1 MAPFPRACQPLPL
14 QRRHPLNPACEA
26 RILHPS
32 PSLRTGSIP
41 PAASLHKDKN
51 MFNWYRQVTPRERK
65 TFWACFG
72 GWSLDALEVQMF
84 GLAIPALIAAFALT
98 KGDAGL
104 ISGVTLITSALGG
117 WVGGTLSDR
126 YGRVR
131 TLQWMILWFS
141 FFTFLS
147 AFVTGFS
154 SLLIVKAL
162 QGFGIGGE
170 WAAGAVLMAETIN
183 PKYRGKVMGTVQSA
197 WAVGWGLAVG
207 VFTLIYSFVP
217 QDMAWR
223 VMFLVGLLP
232 SLLIIWVRRN
242 VEEPDSFQRLQ
253 KDNVI
258 PQSFFKSLAG
268 IFRPELI
275 RVTLLGGLLGLGAHG
290 GYHAVMTWLPTF
302 LKTERNL
309 SVLNSGG
316 YLAVII
322 VAFWCGCIASGFL
335 IDRIGRRLNIV
346 LFALCCVITVQCY
359 VFLPLT
365 NTQMLFLGFP
375 LGFFAAGIPASLG
388 ALFNELY
395 PADVRGAGVGFCYNF
410 GRVLSSVFPFLV
422 GHMSESMSLGS
433 AIGIDAGIA
442 YGVAVIAALCLP
454 ETRGRSLEA
463 SPTASAAADA
473 PSETARA

>member
-1 MAPFPRACQPLPL
+1 
-14 QRRHPLNPACEA
+14 
-26 RILHPS
+26 
-32 PSLRTGSIP
+32 
-41 PAASLHKDKN
+41 
-51 MFNWYRQVTPRERK
+51 MFSWYREITSRERK

-84 GLAIPALIAAFALT
+84 GLAIPALIAAFSLT

-104 ISGVTLITSALGG
+104 ISGLTLVTSAIGG
-117 WVGGTLSDR
+117 WLGGTLSDR

-131 TLQWMILWFS
+131 TLQWMILLVL

-147 AFVTGFS
+147 AFVTGFYP
-154 SLLIVKAL
+154 LLFVKAM

-197 WAVGWGLAVG
+197 WAVGWGLAVAL
-207 VFTLIYSFVP
+207 FTLIYSLVP
-217 QDMAWR
+217 QEFAWR
-223 VMFLVGLLP
+223 VMFFVGLLP

-242 VEEPDSFQRLQ
+242 VPEPDSFQRLQ
-253 KDNVI
+253 KEKAI
-258 PQSFFKSLAG
+258 PSSFLQSMAG
-268 IFRPELI
+268 IFRPELL

-322 VAFWCGCIASGFL
+322 LAFWCGCVVSGLL
-335 IDRIGRRLNIV
+335 IDRIGRRKNIL
-346 LFALCCVITVQCY
+346 LFALCCVLTVQAY
-359 VFLPLT
+359 VFFPLT

-388 ALFNELY
+388 AFFNELY

-410 GRVLSSVFPFLV
+410 GRVLSAVFPFLV

-454 ETRGRSLEA
+454 ETRGRNLE
-463 SPTASAAADA
+463 SAPA
-473 PSETARA
+473 PETAGVVAK

>member
-1 MAPFPRACQPLPL
+1 
-14 QRRHPLNPACEA
+14 
-26 RILHPS
+26 
-32 PSLRTGSIP
+32 
-41 PAASLHKDKN
+41 
-51 MFNWYRQVTPRERK
+51 MFSWYRQVTARERK

-104 ISGVTLITSALGG
+104 VSGVTLVTSALGG

-147 AFVTGFS
+147 AFVTGFH

-223 VMFLVGLLP
+223 VMFIVGLLP
-232 SLLIIWVRRN
+232 SFLIIWVRRN
-242 VEEPDSFQRLQ
+242 VEEPDSFQRL
-253 KDNVI
+253 KKENVI
-258 PQSFFKSLAG
+258 PQSFFKSLGG
-268 IFRPELI
+268 IFRPELL
-275 RVTLLGGLLGLGAHG
+275 RVTLFGGLLGLGRT
-290 GYHAVMTWLPTF
+290 AVT
-302 LKTERNL
+302 
-309 SVLNSGG
+309 
-316 YLAVII
+316 
-322 VAFWCGCIASGFL
+322 
-335 IDRIGRRLNIV
+335 
-346 LFALCCVITVQCY
+346 
-359 VFLPLT
+359 
-365 NTQMLFLGFP
+365 
-375 LGFFAAGIPASLG
+375 
-388 ALFNELY
+388 
-395 PADVRGAGVGFCYNF
+395 
-410 GRVLSSVFPFLV
+410 
-422 GHMSESMSLGS
+422 
-433 AIGIDAGIA
+433 
-442 YGVAVIAALCLP
+442 
-454 ETRGRSLEA
+454 TR
-463 SPTASAAADA
+463 
-473 PSETARA
+473 

>member
-1 MAPFPRACQPLPL
+1 
-14 QRRHPLNPACEA
+14 
-26 RILHPS
+26 
-32 PSLRTGSIP
+32 
-41 PAASLHKDKN
+41 
-51 MFNWYRQVTPRERK
+51 MFSWYRQITSRERK

-84 GLAIPALIAAFALT
+84 GLAIPALIAAFSLS

-104 ISGVTLITSALGG
+104 ISGLTLVTSAIGG
-117 WVGGTLSDR
+117 WLGGTLSDR

-141 FFTFLS
+141 CFTFLS
-147 AFVTGFS
+147 AFVTGFYP
-154 SLLIVKAL
+154 LLLVKAM

-197 WAVGWGLAVG
+197 WAVGWGLAVAL
-207 VFTLIYSFVP
+207 FMLIYSLVP
-217 QDMAWR
+217 QEFAWR
-223 VMFLVGLLP
+223 VMFFVGLLP
-232 SLLIIWVRRN
+232 SLLILWVRRN
-242 VEEPDSFQRLQ
+242 VPEPDSFQRLQ
-253 KDNVI
+253 NANAI
-258 PQSFFKSLAG
+258 PASFLHSMAG
-268 IFRPELI
+268 IFRPQLL

-309 SVLNSGG
+309 SMLNSGG

-322 VAFWCGCIASGFL
+322 LAFWCGCVVSGLL
-335 IDRIGRRLNIV
+335 IDRIGRRKNIL
-346 LFALCCVITVQCY
+346 LFALCCVLTVQAY
-359 VFLPLT
+359 VFFPLT

-388 ALFNELY
+388 AFFNELY
-395 PADVRGAGVGFCYNF
+395 PAEVRGAGVGFCYNF
-410 GRVLSSVFPFLV
+410 GRVLSAVFPFLV

-454 ETRGRSLEA
+454 ETRGRTLENA
-463 SPTASAAADA
+463 TA
-473 PSETARA
+473 PHTAGAVAK

>member
-1 MAPFPRACQPLPL
+1 
-14 QRRHPLNPACEA
+14 
-26 RILHPS
+26 
-32 PSLRTGSIP
+32 
-41 PAASLHKDKN
+41 
-51 MFNWYRQVTPRERK
+51 MFSWYRDITSRERK

-84 GLAIPALIAAFALT
+84 GLAIPALIAAFALS

-104 ISGVTLITSALGG
+104 VSGVTLISSAIGG
-117 WVGGTLSDR
+117 WLGGTLSDR

-141 FFTFLS
+141 LFTFLS
-147 AFVTGFS
+147 AFVTSFNQ
-154 SLLIVKAL
+154 LLIVKAL

-170 WAAGAVLMAETIN
+170 WAAGAVLMAETIQARF
-183 PKYRGKVMGTVQSA
+183 RGKVMGAVQSA
-197 WAVGWGLAVG
+197 WAIGWGAAVG
-207 VFTLIYSFVP
+207 VFTLIYTFVP
-217 QDMAWR
+217 EAMAWR

-232 SLLIIWVRRN
+232 ALLVIYVRRS
-242 VEEPDSFQRLQ
+242 VVEPDSAQRQAKAESRGL
-253 KDNVI
+253 
-258 PQSFFKSLAG
+258 LASMAA
-268 IFRPELI
+268 IFRPELL
-275 RVTLLGGLLGLGAHG
+275 RVTLLGGILGLGAHG

-309 SVLNSGG
+309 SVLSSGG

-322 VAFWCGCIASGFL
+322 VAFWFGCVVSGL
-335 IDRIGRRLNIV
+335 LLDRIGRRKNII
-346 LFALCCVITVQCY
+346 LFAFCCVITVQCY
-359 VFLPLT
+359 LFLPLS

-388 ALFNELY
+388 SFFNELY

-410 GRVLSSVFPFLV
+410 GRVLSAVFPFMV

-442 YGVAVIAALCLP
+442 YGVAVLAALALP
-454 ETRGRSLEA
+454 ETKGRNLQESVPEV
-463 SPTASAAADA
+463 ASA
-473 PSETARA
+473 PVNYPESTT

>member
-1 MAPFPRACQPLPL
+1 
-14 QRRHPLNPACEA
+14 
-26 RILHPS
+26 
-32 PSLRTGSIP
+32 
-41 PAASLHKDKN
+41 
-51 MFNWYRQVTPRERK
+51 MFKWYRDITSRERK

-84 GLAIPALIAAFALT
+84 GLAIPALLAAFALS

-117 WVGGTLSDR
+117 WIGGTLSDR

-141 FFTFLS
+141 IFTCLS
-147 AFVTGFS
+147 AFVTGFNQ
-154 SLLIVKAL
+154 LLIVKAL

-170 WAAGAVLMAETIN
+170 WAAGAVLMAETIQ

-197 WAVGWGLAVG
+197 WAVGWGIAVAT
-207 VFTLIYSFVP
+207 FALIYSFVP
-217 QDMAWR
+217 EAMAWR
-223 VMFLVGLLP
+223 VMFMIGLLP
-232 SLLIIWVRRN
+232 ALLIIWVRRN
-242 VEEPDSFQRLQ
+242 VEEPDSFQRQQ
-253 KDNVI
+253 KEQIKPV
-258 PQSFFKSLAG
+258 SFFTSMAG
-268 IFRPELI
+268 IFRPQLL

-302 LKTERNL
+302 LKTERHL
-309 SVLNSGG
+309 SVLSSGG

-322 VAFWCGCIASGFL
+322 VAFWCGCVVSGFL
-335 IDRIGRRLNIV
+335 IDKIGRRKNII
-346 LFALCCVITVQCY
+346 LFALCCVVTVQCY
-359 VFLPLT
+359 LFLPLT

-410 GRVLSSVFPFLV
+410 GRVVSSVFPFMV

-442 YGVAVIAALCLP
+442 YGVAVMAAMLLP
-454 ETRGRSLEA
+454 ETRGRSLDATAVASEVSVNKTEA
-463 SPTASAAADA
+463 AQA
-473 PSETARA
+473 

>member
-1 MAPFPRACQPLPL
+1 
-14 QRRHPLNPACEA
+14 
-26 RILHPS
+26 
-32 PSLRTGSIP
+32 
-41 PAASLHKDKN
+41 
-51 MFNWYRQVTPRERK
+51 MFSWYRDISSRERK

-84 GLAIPALIAAFALT
+84 GLAIPALIAAFALS

-104 ISGVTLITSALGG
+104 VSGVTLVTSAIGG
-117 WVGGTLSDR
+117 WLGGTLSDR

-141 FFTFLS
+141 LFTFLS
-147 AFVTGFS
+147 AFVSGFQQ
-154 SLLIVKAL
+154 LLVVKAL

-170 WAAGAVLMAETIN
+170 WAAGAVLMAETIQARF
-183 PKYRGKVMGTVQSA
+183 RGKVMGAVQSA
-197 WAVGWGLAVG
+197 WAIGWGAAVG
-207 VFTLIYSFVP
+207 VFTLIYTFVP
-217 QDMAWR
+217 EAMAWR

-232 SLLIIWVRRN
+232 ALLVIYVRRS
-242 VEEPDSFQRLQ
+242 VVEPDGTQRQAKAAGRGL
-253 KDNVI
+253 
-258 PQSFFKSLAG
+258 LASMAA
-268 IFRPELI
+268 IFRPELL
-275 RVTLLGGLLGLGAHG
+275 RVTLLGGILGLGAHG

-309 SVLNSGG
+309 SVLSSGG

-322 VAFWCGCIASGFL
+322 VAFWFGCIVSGL
-335 IDRIGRRLNIV
+335 LLDRIGRRKNII
-346 LFALCCVITVQCY
+346 LFAFCCVVTVQCY
-359 VFLPLT
+359 LFLPLS

-388 ALFNELY
+388 SFFNELY

-410 GRVLSSVFPFLV
+410 GRVLSAVFPFMV

-442 YGVAVIAALCLP
+442 YGVAVLAALALP
-454 ETRGRSLEA
+454 ETRGRNLQEVA
-463 SPTASAAADA
+463 TETVSAKDA
-473 PSETARA
+473 NVSQLS

>member
-1 MAPFPRACQPLPL
+1 
-14 QRRHPLNPACEA
+14 
-26 RILHPS
+26 
-32 PSLRTGSIP
+32 
-41 PAASLHKDKN
+41 
-51 MFNWYRQVTPRERK
+51 MFSWYRQVTPRERK

-104 ISGVTLITSALGG
+104 ISGVTLVTSAIGG

-141 FFTFLS
+141 VFTFLS
-147 AFVTGFS
+147 AFVTGFNQ
-154 SLLIVKAL
+154 LLIVKAL

-183 PKYRGKVMGTVQSA
+183 PQYRGKVMGTVQSA

-232 SLLIIWVRRN
+232 SFLIIWVRRN

-253 KDNVI
+253 KENAI

-275 RVTLLGGLLGLGAHG
+275 RVTL
-290 GYHAVMTWLPTF
+290 
-302 LKTERNL
+302 
-309 SVLNSGG
+309 
-316 YLAVII
+316 
-322 VAFWCGCIASGFL
+322 
-335 IDRIGRRLNIV
+335 
-346 LFALCCVITVQCY
+346 
-359 VFLPLT
+359 
-365 NTQMLFLGFP
+365 
-375 LGFFAAGIPASLG
+375 
-388 ALFNELY
+388 
-395 PADVRGAGVGFCYNF
+395 
-410 GRVLSSVFPFLV
+410 
-422 GHMSESMSLGS
+422 
-433 AIGIDAGIA
+433 
-442 YGVAVIAALCLP
+442 
-454 ETRGRSLEA
+454 
-463 SPTASAAADA
+463 
-473 PSETARA
+473 

>member
-1 MAPFPRACQPLPL
+1 
-14 QRRHPLNPACEA
+14 
-26 RILHPS
+26 
-32 PSLRTGSIP
+32 
-41 PAASLHKDKN
+41 
-51 MFNWYRQVTPRERK
+51 MFSWYRDITSRERK

-84 GLAIPALIAAFALT
+84 GLAIPALIAAFALS

-104 ISGVTLITSALGG
+104 VSGVTLISSAIGG
-117 WVGGTLSDR
+117 WLGGTLSDR

-141 FFTFLS
+141 LFTFLS
-147 AFVTGFS
+147 AFVTGFNQ
-154 SLLIVKAL
+154 LLIVKAL

-170 WAAGAVLMAETIN
+170 WAAGAVLMAETIQARF
-183 PKYRGKVMGTVQSA
+183 RGKVMGAVQSA
-197 WAVGWGLAVG
+197 WAIGWGAAVG
-207 VFTLIYSFVP
+207 VFTLIYTFVP
-217 QDMAWR
+217 EAMAWR

-232 SLLIIWVRRN
+232 ALLVIYVRRS
-242 VEEPDSFQRLQ
+242 VVEPDSAQRQAKAESRGL
-253 KDNVI
+253 
-258 PQSFFKSLAG
+258 LASMAA
-268 IFRPELI
+268 IFRPELL
-275 RVTLLGGLLGLGAHG
+275 RVTLLGGILGLGAHG

-309 SVLNSGG
+309 SVLSSGG

-322 VAFWCGCIASGFL
+322 VAFWFGCVVSGL
-335 IDRIGRRLNIV
+335 LLDRIGRRKNII
-346 LFALCCVITVQCY
+346 LFAFCCVITVQCY
-359 VFLPLT
+359 LFLPLS

-388 ALFNELY
+388 SFFNELY

-410 GRVLSSVFPFLV
+410 GRVLSAVFPFMV

-442 YGVAVIAALCLP
+442 YGVAVLAALALP
-454 ETRGRSLEA
+454 ETKGRNLQEA
-463 SPTASAAADA
+463 VPEVTSAKSADA
-473 PSETARA
+473 RQLS

>member
-1 MAPFPRACQPLPL
+1 
-14 QRRHPLNPACEA
+14 
-26 RILHPS
+26 
-32 PSLRTGSIP
+32 
-41 PAASLHKDKN
+41 
-51 MFNWYRQVTPRERK
+51 MFKWYRDITARERK

-84 GLAIPALIAAFALT
+84 GLAIPALIAAFALS

-104 ISGVTLITSALGG
+104 VSGVTLITSALGG
-117 WVGGTLSDR
+117 WLGGTLSDR

-141 FFTFLS
+141 VFTCLS
-147 AFVTGFS
+147 AFVSGFNQ
-154 SLLIVKAL
+154 LLVVKAL
-162 QGFGIGGE
+162 QGFGIGGQ
-170 WAAGAVLMAETIN
+170 WAAGAVLMAETIQ
-183 PKYRGKVMGTVQSA
+183 PKFRGKVMGTIQSA
-197 WAVGWGLAVG
+197 WAVGWGVAVG
-207 VFTLIYSFVP
+207 VFALIYTLVP
-217 QDMAWR
+217 EAMAWR

-232 SLLIIWVRRN
+232 ALLIIWVRRN

-253 KDNVI
+253 KEQVKPLNFF
-258 PQSFFKSLAG
+258 QSMAG
-268 IFRPELI
+268 IFRPELL

-309 SVLNSGG
+309 SVLSSGG

-322 VAFWCGCIASGFL
+322 VAFWCGCVASGLL
-335 IDRIGRRLNIV
+335 IDRIGRRKNII
-346 LFALCCVITVQCY
+346 LFALCCVVTVQCY
-359 VFLPLT
+359 LFLPLT
-365 NTQMLFLGFP
+365 NNEMLFLGFP

-410 GRVLSSVFPFLV
+410 GRVVSSVFPFMV

-442 YGVAVIAALCLP
+442 YGVAMIAAMALP
-454 ETRGRSLEA
+454 ETRGRSLDA
-463 SPTASAAADA
+463 TPVAPGTTNKGQAAQA
-473 PSETARA
+473 

>member
-1 MAPFPRACQPLPL
+1 
-14 QRRHPLNPACEA
+14 
-26 RILHPS
+26 
-32 PSLRTGSIP
+32 
-41 PAASLHKDKN
+41 
-51 MFNWYRQVTPRERK
+51 MFSWYRQITSRERK

-84 GLAIPALIAAFALT
+84 GLAIPALIAAFSLS

-104 ISGVTLITSALGG
+104 ISGLTLVTSAIGG
-117 WVGGTLSDR
+117 WLGGTLSDR

-141 FFTFLS
+141 CFTFLS
-147 AFVTGFS
+147 AFVTGFYP
-154 SLLIVKAL
+154 LLLVKAM

-183 PKYRGKVMGTVQSA
+183 PKYRGQVMGTVQSA
-197 WAVGWGLAVG
+197 WAVGWGLAVAL
-207 VFTLIYSFVP
+207 FMLIYSLVP
-217 QDMAWR
+217 QEFAWR
-223 VMFLVGLLP
+223 VMFFVGLLP
-232 SLLIIWVRRN
+232 SLLILWVRRN
-242 VEEPDSFQRLQ
+242 VPEPDSFQRLH
-253 KDNVI
+253 NANAI
-258 PQSFFKSLAG
+258 PASFLHSMAG
-268 IFRPELI
+268 IFRPQLL

-302 LKTERNL
+302 LKTERKL

-322 VAFWCGCIASGFL
+322 LAFWCGCVVSGLL
-335 IDRIGRRLNIV
+335 IDRIGRRKNIL
-346 LFALCCVITVQCY
+346 LFALCCVLTVQAY
-359 VFLPLT
+359 VFFPLT

-388 ALFNELY
+388 AFFNELY
-395 PADVRGAGVGFCYNF
+395 PAEVRGAGVGFCYNF
-410 GRVLSSVFPFLV
+410 GRVLSAVFPFLV

-454 ETRGRSLEA
+454 ETRGRTLENA
-463 SPTASAAADA
+463 TA
-473 PSETARA
+473 PHTAGAVAK

>member
-1 MAPFPRACQPLPL
+1 
-14 QRRHPLNPACEA
+14 
-26 RILHPS
+26 
-32 PSLRTGSIP
+32 
-41 PAASLHKDKN
+41 
-51 MFNWYRQVTPRERK
+51 MFSWYRQITSRERK

-84 GLAIPALIAAFALT
+84 GLAIPALIAAFSLS

-104 ISGVTLITSALGG
+104 ISGLTLVTSAIGG
-117 WVGGTLSDR
+117 WLGGTLSDR

-141 FFTFLS
+141 CFTFLS
-147 AFVTGFS
+147 AFVTGFYP
-154 SLLIVKAL
+154 LLLVKAM

-183 PKYRGKVMGTVQSA
+183 PKYRGQVMGTVQSA
-197 WAVGWGLAVG
+197 WAVGWGLAVAL
-207 VFTLIYSFVP
+207 FMLIYSLVP
-217 QDMAWR
+217 QEFAWR
-223 VMFLVGLLP
+223 VMFFVGLLP
-232 SLLIIWVRRN
+232 SLLILWVRRN
-242 VEEPDSFQRLQ
+242 VPEPDSFQRLH
-253 KDNVI
+253 NANAI
-258 PQSFFKSLAG
+258 PASFLHSMAG
-268 IFRPELI
+268 IFRPQLL

-322 VAFWCGCIASGFL
+322 LAFWCGCVVSGLL
-335 IDRIGRRLNIV
+335 IDRIGRRKNIL
-346 LFALCCVITVQCY
+346 LFALCCVLTVQAY
-359 VFLPLT
+359 VFFPLT

-388 ALFNELY
+388 AFFNELY
-395 PADVRGAGVGFCYNF
+395 PAEVRGAGVGFCYNF
-410 GRVLSSVFPFLV
+410 GRVLSAVFPFLV

-454 ETRGRSLEA
+454 ETRGRTLENA
-463 SPTASAAADA
+463 TA
-473 PSETARA
+473 PHTAGAVAK

>member
-1 MAPFPRACQPLPL
+1 
-14 QRRHPLNPACEA
+14 
-26 RILHPS
+26 
-32 PSLRTGSIP
+32 
-41 PAASLHKDKN
+41 
-51 MFNWYRQVTPRERK
+51 MFKWYREITARERK

-84 GLAIPALIAAFALT
+84 GLAIPALIAAFALS

-117 WVGGTLSDR
+117 WLGGTLSDR

-141 FFTFLS
+141 VFTCLS
-147 AFVTGFS
+147 AFVTGFNQ
-154 SLLIVKAL
+154 LLVVKAL

-170 WAAGAVLMAETIN
+170 WAAGAVLMAETIQ
-183 PKYRGKVMGTVQSA
+183 PKFRGKVMGTVQSA
-197 WAVGWGLAVG
+197 WAVGWGVAVG
-207 VFTLIYSFVP
+207 TFALIYTFVP

-232 SLLIIWVRRN
+232 ALLIIWVRRN

-253 KDNVI
+253 KEQI
-258 PQSFFKSLAG
+258 KPQSFVKSMAG
-268 IFRPELI
+268 IFRPELL

-309 SVLNSGG
+309 SVLSSGG

-322 VAFWCGCIASGFL
+322 VAFWCGCVVSGLL
-335 IDRIGRRLNIV
+335 IDRIGRRKNIIV
-346 LFALCCVITVQCY
+346 FALCCVVTVQCY
-359 VFLPLT
+359 LFLPLT
-365 NTQMLFLGFP
+365 NNQMLFLGFP

-410 GRVLSSVFPFLV
+410 GRVVSSVFPFMV

-442 YGVAVIAALCLP
+442 YGVAMIAAIALP

-463 SPTASAAADA
+463 TPVTEGNTKKGQTAQA
-473 PSETARA
+473 

>member
-1 MAPFPRACQPLPL
+1 
-14 QRRHPLNPACEA
+14 
-26 RILHPS
+26 
-32 PSLRTGSIP
+32 
-41 PAASLHKDKN
+41 
-51 MFNWYRQVTPRERK
+51 MFSWYRDITSRERK

-84 GLAIPALIAAFALT
+84 GLAIPALIAAFALS

-104 ISGVTLITSALGG
+104 VSGVTLITSAIGG
-117 WVGGTLSDR
+117 WLGGTLSDR

-141 FFTFLS
+141 LFTFLS
-147 AFVTGFS
+147 AFVTGFNQ
-154 SLLIVKAL
+154 LLVVKAL

-170 WAAGAVLMAETIN
+170 WAAGAVLMAETIQAR
-183 PKYRGKVMGTVQSA
+183 YRGKVMGAVQSA
-197 WAVGWGLAVG
+197 WAIGWGAAVG
-207 VFTLIYSFVP
+207 VFTLIYTFVP
-217 QDMAWR
+217 EAMAWR

-232 SLLIIWVRRN
+232 ALLVIYVRRS
-242 VEEPDSFQRLQ
+242 VVEPDGTQRQAKAEGRGLLA
-253 KDNVI
+253 
-258 PQSFFKSLAG
+258 SMAG
-268 IFRPELI
+268 IFRPELL
-275 RVTLLGGLLGLGAHG
+275 RVTLLGGILGLGAHG

-309 SVLNSGG
+309 SVLSSGG

-322 VAFWCGCIASGFL
+322 VAFWFGCIVSGL
-335 IDRIGRRLNIV
+335 LLDRIGRRKNII
-346 LFALCCVITVQCY
+346 LFAFCCVVTVQCY
-359 VFLPLT
+359 LFLPLS

-388 ALFNELY
+388 SFFNELY

-410 GRVLSSVFPFLV
+410 GRVLSAVFPFMV

-442 YGVAVIAALCLP
+442 YGVAVLAALALP
-454 ETRGRSLEA
+454 ETKGRNLQGAAPQVQSVKGSHA
-463 SPTASAAADA
+463 SQLS
-473 PSETARA
+473 

>member
-1 MAPFPRACQPLPL
+1 
-14 QRRHPLNPACEA
+14 
-26 RILHPS
+26 
-32 PSLRTGSIP
+32 
-41 PAASLHKDKN
+41 
-51 MFNWYRQVTPRERK
+51 MFSWYRQITSRERK

-84 GLAIPALIAAFALT
+84 GLAIPALIAAFSLS

-104 ISGVTLITSALGG
+104 ISGLTLVTSAIGG
-117 WVGGTLSDR
+117 WLGGTLSDR

-141 FFTFLS
+141 CFTFLS
-147 AFVTGFS
+147 AFVTGFYP
-154 SLLIVKAL
+154 LLLVKAM

-197 WAVGWGLAVG
+197 WAVGWGLAVAL
-207 VFTLIYSFVP
+207 FMLIYSLVP
-217 QDMAWR
+217 QEFAWR
-223 VMFLVGLLP
+223 VMFFVGLLP
-232 SLLIIWVRRN
+232 SLLILWVRRN
-242 VEEPDSFQRLQ
+242 VPEPDSFQRLQ
-253 KDNVI
+253 NANAI
-258 PQSFFKSLAG
+258 PASFLHSMAG
-268 IFRPELI
+268 IFRPQLL

-322 VAFWCGCIASGFL
+322 LAFWCGCVVSGLL
-335 IDRIGRRLNIV
+335 IDRIGRRKNIL
-346 LFALCCVITVQCY
+346 LFALCCVLTVQAY
-359 VFLPLT
+359 VFFPLT

-388 ALFNELY
+388 AFFNELY
-395 PADVRGAGVGFCYNF
+395 PAEVRGAGVGFCYNF
-410 GRVLSSVFPFLV
+410 GRVLSAVFPFLV

-454 ETRGRSLEA
+454 ETRGRTLENA
-463 SPTASAAADA
+463 TA
-473 PSETARA
+473 PNTAGAVAK

>member
-1 MAPFPRACQPLPL
+1 
-14 QRRHPLNPACEA
+14 
-26 RILHPS
+26 
-32 PSLRTGSIP
+32 
-41 PAASLHKDKN
+41 
-51 MFNWYRQVTPRERK
+51 
-65 TFWACFG
+65 
-72 GWSLDALEVQMF
+72 
-84 GLAIPALIAAFALT
+84 
-98 KGDAGL
+98 
-104 ISGVTLITSALGG
+104 
-117 WVGGTLSDR
+117 
-126 YGRVR
+126 
-131 TLQWMILWFS
+131 MILWFS

-147 AFVTGFS
+147 AFVTGFNQ
-154 SLLIVKAL
+154 LLIVKAL

-183 PKYRGKVMGTVQSA
+183 PQYRGKVMGTVQSA

-207 VFTLIYSFVP
+207 VFALIYTFVP

-232 SLLIIWVRRN
+232 SFLIIWVRRN

-253 KDNVI
+253 KENAI
-258 PQSFFKSLAG
+258 PHSFFKSLAG

-275 RVTLLGGLLGLGAHG
+275 RVTLFGGLLGLGAHG

-322 VAFWCGCIASGFL
+322 VAFWCGCVVSGFL
-335 IDRIGRRLNIV
+335 IDRIGRRKNIV
-346 LFALCCVITVQCY
+346 LFALCCVVTVQCY

-410 GRVLSSVFPFLV
+410 GRVLSAVFPFLV
-422 GHMSESMSLGS
+422 GHMSDSMSLGS

-454 ETRGRSLEA
+454 ETRGRTLEA
-463 SPTASAAADA
+463 SNASVPATVNDNQ
-473 PSETARA
+473 SARA

>member
-1 MAPFPRACQPLPL
+1 
-14 QRRHPLNPACEA
+14 
-26 RILHPS
+26 
-32 PSLRTGSIP
+32 
-41 PAASLHKDKN
+41 
-51 MFNWYRQVTPRERK
+51 MFSWYRQVTARERK

-84 GLAIPALIAAFALT
+84 GLAIPALIAAFALS

-104 ISGVTLITSALGG
+104 ISGVTLVTSALGG

-147 AFVTGFS
+147 AFVTGFHQ
-154 SLLIVKAL
+154 LLVVKAL

-217 QDMAWR
+217 QDTAWR
-223 VMFLVGLLP
+223 VMFIVGLLP
-232 SLLIIWVRRN
+232 SFLIIWVRRN

-253 KDNVI
+253 KEQAI
-258 PQSFFKSLAG
+258 AQSFFKSLAG

-322 VAFWCGCIASGFL
+322 FAFWCGCVVSGLL
-335 IDRIGRRLNIV
+335 IDRIGRRKNIV
-346 LFALCCVITVQCY
+346 LFALCCVVTVQCY

-410 GRVLSSVFPFLV
+410 GRVLSAVFPFLV
-422 GHMSESMSLGS
+422 GHMSDSMSLGS

-442 YGVAVIAALCLP
+442 YGVAVLAALCLP

-463 SPTASAAADA
+463 AMA
-473 PSETARA
+473 PANATLDGNERAHA